1 MKTILIQIPLLAD
14 KKAEWDLMI
23 NHPEGIALTR
33 KQKGFI
39 SAEFGYTTDV
49 DGNLMLNLWE
59 KWETQRDFENYNSIP
74 ERLEDSKFMQS
85 FGAVAAGPPSMLWL
99 QEFNSRFPG

>member
-49 DGNLMLNLWE
+49 DGNLMWNLWE
-59 KWETQRDFENYNSIP
+59 KWETQKDFENYNAIP

-85 FGAVAAGPPSMLWL
+85 FGTVAAGPPSMLWL